1 MKFCPECG
9 SPIKDQMRFCTTCG
23 ADLSV
28 HREREARRA
37 QAASANQTP
46 PPAPLPS
53 TAPEL
58 ADFII
63 PILSES
69 LRAGHGSEE
78 TLRLVRE
85 AVKEADPDGKLLP
98 DAILISRASYFVP
111 QNDGAGVSFCTW
123 ASSELNAIRPDPV
136 SEEPPVLAVEQAPA
150 YDEPAESEPDQPD
163 LPAEPAE
170 EISPDPIPE
179 PAAEP
184 EPKPEADLPAE
195 PEPEPE
201 PEPDV
206 PPEPEAAAEAEP
218 EPAAEPSEPV
228 YIPKYKEAIRRARDH
243 FYYAD
248 ARFALPAGSFDFR
261 DGLTEESDTL
271 RKIQL
276 EDASLWAKFADLFRH
291 PGVDDADSGWRCEYW
306 GKMMRGACY
315 TYAAL
320 PASADEEKNRL
331 YAVLE
336 GTVRDLLTAQD
347 GLGRF
352 STYSVGAEFAGWDIW
367 GRKYVLLGMIYFL
380 DICRDDRLA
389 DEIVEA
395 LTRHADYMI
404 SKLGRP
410 EEGKRLIAACTSHWD
425 GLNSCSVLEPFML
438 LYNITHEP
446 RYFDFAEYIIS
457 FGGTLHE
464 NLFELAYEDKT
475 PISDYSVTKA
485 YEMISCFEGLAEYA
499 KVTGDA
505 KSRETV
511 IRFAERVLREEE
523 TVIGTLGCLYESFDL
538 SAVSQFDPQRTGI
551 MQETCVTVTWMKF
564 CWQLWRMTGDNKWI
578 DAIEKSAYN
587 AMSAALRRHI
597 DPAANG
603 GVPLPIHS
611 YNPLRH
617 DVRTEQIGGKKNI
630 DDQSCYGCCVCISSA
645 GFALDTLA
653 AAGCDR
659 KGRIYINLYRNGT
672 ITAGDFTLRMETD
685 YPKSGVI
692 SFAAGDG
699 FEGCR
704 TVVLRIPGWAERSSL
719 NMGGVSV
726 RQESGCY
733 TLSVTPGARFT
744 LEFDLPVR
752 IVTPAEASHGLGDS
766 GRYLAVRRGPV
777 LFALDETVDEEP
789 ILPVDPVRTDAGEA
803 VTLDSAAVPCRQ
815 AVRVPLLK
823 NGSATLIDYA
833 SAGQEP
839 GHKVCAWIRVK

>member
-23 ADLSV
+23 ADLNA
-28 HREREARRA
+28 HREREAKRA
-37 QAASANQTP
+37 QANRP
-46 PPAPLPS
+46 NPPAVPA

-63 PILSES
+63 PIVSES
-69 LRAGHGSEE
+69 LRAGQSSEE

-85 AVKEADPDGKLLP
+85 AAKDADPDGRLLP
-98 DAILISRASYFVP
+98 EALLISRSGYFVP
-111 QNDGAGVSFCTW
+111 QNDASGVSFCTW
-123 ASSELNAIRPDPV
+123 AVSELTAIRPTPGAD
-136 SEEPPVLAVEQAPA
+136 EPPVLEVEEAPA
-150 YDEPAESEPDQPD
+150 FGGEQEPEQPEEA
-163 LPAEPAE
+163 LTPADAL
-170 EISPDPIPE
+170 PDPIPE
-179 PAAEP
+179 AES
-184 EPKPEADLPAE
+184 E
-195 PEPEPE
+195 PEPEPA
-201 PEPDV
+201 PEVQPE
-206 PPEPEAAAEAEP
+206 PEPEARPDLESEADP
-218 EPAAEPSEPV
+218 EPVPVSAAEPSGPV
-228 YIPKYKEAIRRARDH
+228 YVPKYKEAIRRARDH

-248 ARFALPAGSFDFR
+248 ARFALPAGAFDFR
-261 DGLTEESDTL
+261 DELTEEADTL
-271 RKIQL
+271 RRVQL
-276 EDASLWAKFADLFRH
+276 EDASLWTKFVDQFRH

-306 GKMMRGACY
+306 GKMMRGACFA
-315 TYAAL
+315 YAAL
-320 PASADEEKNRL
+320 PASDEEEKDRL

-347 GLGRF
+347 SLGRF
-352 STYSVGAEFAGWDIW
+352 STYSVDAEFAGWDIW
-367 GRKYVLLGMIYFL
+367 GRKYVLLGMLYFL

-395 LTRHADYMI
+395 LMRHADYML

-464 NLFELAYEDKT
+464 NLFELAYEDRVS
-475 PISDYSVTKA
+475 IADYSVTKA

-499 KVTGDA
+499 KVTGDK
-505 KSRETV
+505 KSRDTV

-523 TVIGTLGCLYESFDL
+523 TVIGTLGCLYESFDT
-538 SAVSQFDPQRTGI
+538 AAAAQFDPARTGI

-564 CWQLWRMTGDNKWI
+564 CWQLWRMTGENKWI

-617 DVRTEQIGGKKNI
+617 DVRTELVGGKKSI
-630 DDQSCYGCCVCISSA
+630 DAASCYGCCVCISSA

-672 ITAGDFTLRMETD
+672 VTAGDFTLRMETD

-692 SFAAGDG
+692 SFTAGDG
-699 FEGCR
+699 FEGER

-719 NMGGVSV
+719 TVGGVSV
-726 RQESGCY
+726 TGENGCY
-733 TLSVTPGARFT
+733 TLSVTPGASFT
-744 LEFDLPVR
+744 LSLDLPVR
-752 IVTPAEASHGLGDS
+752 IVTPAEASRGLGDS
-766 GRYLAVRRGPV
+766 GLYLAVRRGPV

-789 ILPVDPVRTDAGEA
+789 ILPVDPVRTNAGEA
-803 VTLDSAAVPCRQ
+803 VLLDSAAVPCRQ

-823 NGSATLIDYA
+823 NGSATLVDYA